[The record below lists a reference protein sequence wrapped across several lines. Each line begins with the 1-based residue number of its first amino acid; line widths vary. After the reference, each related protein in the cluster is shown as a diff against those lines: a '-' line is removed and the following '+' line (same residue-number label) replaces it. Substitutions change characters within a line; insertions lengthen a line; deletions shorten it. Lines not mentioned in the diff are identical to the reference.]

1 LGRLLNRVKISI
13 LGFWIFLQV
22 GMLPIQIERIYL
34 DEKAEKN
41 PVSET
46 ILKALP
52 NIPVEIVQD
61 KRSLIKHFSSMPDP
75 IGNGKKHLLITHF
88 YGRRL
93 KPCPG
98 TSNHICCGYYVINAV
113 TNCPMDCSY
122 CVLQGYLNNPLL
134 TLYTNWDDILEEINA
149 FLSIDRQSL
158 LRLGTGELS
167 DSLALESIFPFS
179 QFLIP
184 FFAERHNGILE
195 LKTKSANVSPLLP
208 LNHRGKTV
216 VSWSLNPPKMI
227 EREERRTAPLE
238 ERIRAARKCQG
249 KGYPLGFHFDPL
261 LYHEGWEK
269 EYQETILQLFKQIDP
284 KRVAWI
290 SLGGFRYPPD
300 LKAIAEVRFPKTE
313 VFLGELFPGRDAK
326 FRYLREIRTEMYQ
339 KTVGWLRDADPDL
352 FIYLCMESKE
362 VWEKVF
368 GRAPENSRH
377 LNQMFEERVKKVHK
391 MI

>member
-1 LGRLLNRVKISI
+1 MPSAI
-13 LGFWIFLQV
+13 FWKA
-22 GMLPIQIERIYL
+22 MLPTQIERIYL
-34 DEKAEKN
+34 DEKAEKDS
-41 PVSET
+41 VSET

-52 NIPVEIVQD
+52 NIPVERVQD
-61 KRSLIKHFSSMPDP
+61 KRTLIKHFSSMPDP
-75 IGNGKKHLLITHF
+75 IGIGKKHLLVTHF

-122 CVLQGYLNNPLL
+122 CILQGYLNNPFL
-134 TLYTNWDDILEEINA
+134 TLYTNWDDLIQEIND

-158 LRLGTGELS
+158 FRLGTGELS

-195 LKTKSANVSPLLP
+195 LKTKSANVNPLLP

-238 ERIRAARKCQG
+238 ERIRAARKCQE

-261 LYHEGWEK
+261 LYHEAWEK

-284 KRVAWI
+284 QRVVWI

-300 LKAIAEVRFPKTE
+300 LKAIAQERFPNTE

-339 KTVGWLRDADPDL
+339 KMVGWLKEVDPDL

-362 VWEKVF
+362 VWEKTF
-368 GRAPENSRH
+368 GWAPENSRH
-377 LNQMFEERVKKVHK
+377 LNQMFEERVRKLLK
-391 MI
+391 